1 MEDKKQKLCAA
12 ALACVVLLAGLVW
25 FLCAGRSDVSDI
37 RRGAQSVTEQ
47 LDRAESG
54 QREETKSIDRAA
66 EAASDSQRAAGEIQ
80 SIERRDADLISGK
93 RRNPS
98 ASTRTRQN
106 GKSELRQGKEICGF
120 LLPPICAAA
129 AIAK

>member
-25 FLCAGRSDVSDI
+25 FLCAGRSDVSDL

-47 LDRAESG
+47 LDRVESG

-66 EAASDSQRAAGEIQ
+66 EAVSRSSESIRDSQQTAGEIQ
-80 SIERRDADLISGK
+80 RTEQTDAEIIRESQSILDRVRERGK
-93 RRNPS
+93 
-98 ASTRTRQN
+98 
-106 GKSELRQGKEICGF
+106 KEN
-120 LLPPICAAA
+120 
-129 AIAK
+129 

>member
-1 MEDKKQKLCAA
+1 MWKIKNRSC
-12 ALACVVLLAGLVW
+12 VLLLLLALC
-25 FLCAGRSDVSDI
+25 FLPALCGSSVQAEADVSDI

-80 SIERRDADLISGK
+80 SIERRDADLISGSEEILQ
-93 RRNPS
+93 RVRE
-98 ASTRTRQN
+98 R
-106 GKSELRQGKEICGF
+106 GKTENQS
-120 LLPPICAAA
+120 
-129 AIAK
+129 

>member
-66 EAASDSQRAAGEIQ
+66 EAASDSQRAAGEVQ
-80 SIERRDADLISGK
+80 KIERRDADLISGSEEILQ
-93 RRNPS
+93 RVRE
-98 ASTRTRQN
+98 R
-106 GKSELRQGKEICGF
+106 GKKEN
-120 LLPPICAAA
+120 
-129 AIAK
+129 

>member
-25 FLCAGRSDVSDI
+25 FLCAGRSDVSDL

-80 SIERRDADLISGK
+80 SIERRDADLISG
-93 RRNPS
+93 S
-98 ASTRTRQN
+98 
-106 GKSELRQGKEICGF
+106 KEILQRVRERG
-120 LLPPICAAA
+120 
-129 AIAK
+129 KTEN